1 MSKRVKTIV
10 LLLFCA
16 ALLFGIA
23 PLTAVHAA
31 DPTSGACGENLTWR
45 YDAGTKTLTISGMGE
60 MSDYD
65 VSEYNDNWVSTA
77 PWQPYYN
84 AMQTAV
90 INSGVTSIGSRAFDS
105 CTGLTSVTIPD
116 SVTSIGGYAFQECT
130 GLTSVTIP
138 DSVTSIG
145 NWAFDYCNSLTAI
158 SVSEGNPNY
167 SSDSFGVLYNKNKT
181 ELLRYPIG
189 NTRPSFTIPDSVAS
203 IGKGAF
209 SSCSRLTSVTIP
221 DSVTSIGEL
230 AFLSC
235 NSLTSVAIP
244 DSVTSIAPEAFEL
257 CENLANVTIGNG
269 VTSISDNMLYCCRN
283 LTNVTIGNRVT
294 SIGAQAFMCC
304 KSLTSVT
311 IPDSVTSIGAQA
323 FMECYGLTSVSI
335 PDSVTSIGDSAFFVC
350 IGLTSVTIPDSVS
363 SVGEYAF
370 EGCSKLSDVYYTG
383 SKTQWD
389 RIAIEEYNDP
399 LKNAAIHFNSGKPVV
414 QSVSVSDITVNYK
427 DSVALKPTVT
437 ADDGVKTTAEF
448 DSSDPNVVKLDKK
461 NGEVTGL
468 KRGSSTVTVTVT
480 DAAGNTVTD
489 SCTVTVKYTALQ
501 WVIIILLFGWIWY

>member
-1 MSKRVKTIV
+1 MSKKVKTIV
-10 LLLFCA
+10 SLLLCA

-45 YDAGTKTLTISGMGE
+45 YDAGTKTLTISGTGE

-65 VSEYNDNWVSTA
+65 VSEYNDNWVTTA
-77 PWQPYYN
+77 PWQPYSN

-90 INSGVTSIGSRAFDS
+90 INSGVTSIGDGAFWG
-105 CTGLTSVTIPD
+105 CTG
-116 SVTSIGGYAFQECT
+116 
-130 GLTSVTIP
+130 
-138 DSVTSIG
+138 
-145 NWAFDYCNSLTAI
+145 LTAI

-203 IGKGAF
+203 IGMGAF
-209 SSCSRLTSVTIP
+209 SCCSRLTSVTIP

-350 IGLTSVTIPDSVS
+350 IGLTSVTIPNNVKSIKSWAFAYCTGLTSVTIPDSVT

-383 SKTQWD
+383 SKAQWD

-414 QSVSVSDITVNYK
+414 KSVSVSDITVNYK

-448 DSSDPNVVKLDKK
+448 DSSDPNVVKIDKK

-468 KRGSSTVTVTVT
+468 KRGSATVTVTVT